1 MKNPGDI
8 ITLIVNDE
16 EKEFVVTERNPSS
29 TIAPCKFCDVRKK
42 IDAVECA
49 RLCGGALSE
58 IPADCYLKE
67 TI

>member
-8 ITLIVNDE
+8 ITLIVNGE
-16 EKEFVVTERNPSS
+16 EKEFVVTERNLS
-29 TIAPCKFCDVRKK
+29 TTTPCKFCDVRKK
-42 IDAVECA
+42 INAVECA

-67 TI
+67 K